1 MKKCDFPVRYVKLP
15 VDIYHTVYHC
25 IPHPFLAAGGAVSGM
40 ERCAM
45 PEAGS
50 GAIGW
55 GYNWN

>member
-1 MKKCDFPVRYVKLP
+1 MGQLEGGGPTFI

-25 IPHPFLAAGGAVSGM
+25 IPDPFSSAGGAVSGM